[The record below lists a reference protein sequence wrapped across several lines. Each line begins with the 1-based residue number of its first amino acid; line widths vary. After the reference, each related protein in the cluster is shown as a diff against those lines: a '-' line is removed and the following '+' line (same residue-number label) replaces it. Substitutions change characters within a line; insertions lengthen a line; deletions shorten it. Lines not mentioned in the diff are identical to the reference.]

1 MRNIV
6 RIISKILLV
15 TMGGVFGFV
24 TPITSWG
31 DSNELIAKEPNNIVG
46 DITKNTKEKI
56 VSDKL
61 SSKNKDVIGN
71 TKKTSSE
78 TKESTTKNNPKNLNA
93 GYTTQI
99 QDNDFSVIDVTTN
112 QENTF
117 KYHIAVN
124 DLNRL
129 SFPFN
134 DVVVNTITNAEITNE
149 NGIVYIL
156 PKNSKPFVLF
166 VSPSDFI
173 KLAFKIVLIPK
184 VMEPQSI
191 NVDIKEQ
198 VLKDYEK
205 VYLLDYEHLKK
216 GSRKVNSNLSKDS
229 SNVLT
234 NSLTSNEAFSNTNAN
249 IKRQFSTTVNFSQQ
263 FSKIWDFILAN
274 FYQYENIVFGNK
286 NKLYREQL
294 TEDNQ
299 LFLPSSTILKQR
311 QDSDKVIA
319 LMRQLFK
326 KQNFS
331 NTIILDDKELS
342 VWDNKKLCKNSNFQM
357 SSKVVF
363 GVKEQS
369 LIYLLVRLENS
380 SSTFQ
385 KISCKTKNI
394 IGFSSLNSDVIK
406 PNHSKYILVLH
417 HEL

>member
-1 MRNIV
+1 M
-6 RIISKILLV
+6 
-15 TMGGVFGFV
+15 F
-24 TPITSWG
+24 
-31 DSNELIAKEPNNIVG
+31 NN
-46 DITKNTKEKI
+46 
-56 VSDKL
+56 
-61 SSKNKDVIGN
+61 
-71 TKKTSSE
+71 
-78 TKESTTKNNPKNLNA
+78 
-93 GYTTQI
+93 
-99 QDNDFSVIDVTTN
+99 
-112 QENTF
+112 
-117 KYHIAVN
+117 
-124 DLNRL
+124 
-129 SFPFN
+129 SF
-134 DVVVNTITNAEITNE
+134 
-149 NGIVYIL
+149 
-156 PKNSKPFVLF
+156 
-166 VSPSDFI
+166 
-173 KLAFKIVLIPK
+173 
-184 VMEPQSI
+184 
-191 NVDIKEQ
+191 
-198 VLKDYEK
+198 
-205 VYLLDYEHLKK
+205 
-216 GSRKVNSNLSKDS
+216 
-229 SNVLT
+229 
-234 NSLTSNEAFSNTNAN
+234 TSNEAFSNTNAN

-357 SSKVVF
+357 SSKVVW